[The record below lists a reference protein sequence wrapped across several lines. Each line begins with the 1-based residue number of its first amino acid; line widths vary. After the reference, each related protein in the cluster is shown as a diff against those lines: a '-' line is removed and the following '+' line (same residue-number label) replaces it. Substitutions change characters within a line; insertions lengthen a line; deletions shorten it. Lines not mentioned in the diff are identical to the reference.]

1 MSLLLPHS
9 IDCTSWLRFPAMH
22 PAIHPEA
29 LFCQWRLCRHR
40 VGIVKRMLIFFHYP
54 RGLPLHD
61 GKLPI
66 PSTTAAGAFPCLP
79 VKRRFHVQS
88 QIFFLCRRSFD
99 VDGKY

>member
-9 IDCTSWLRFPAMH
+9 IDCTLWLRFPPMH

-40 VGIVKRMLIFFHYP
+40 VGTVKRMLIFFHYP

-66 PSTTAAGAFPCLP
+66 PSTTAGRRIPLFAGQKEVPCSITDIFPLP
-79 VKRRFHVQS
+79 PQ
-88 QIFFLCRRSFD
+88 L
-99 VDGKY
+99 